1 MSNGKNI
8 PKNILLVGAQGQV
21 GQELAKTLAGLPQLG
36 SVIAVGRET
45 LDLTDLD
52 AIATQVANTHP
63 SLIINAAAYTAVDKA
78 ESEPELA
85 YRINATAPQALA
97 EAAEKCGAA
106 LVHISTDYV
115 FAGTAGSPRCETDA
129 TGPLGVY
136 GQTKLAGEE
145 AIRSTLEN
153 HIILRTAWVYGTY
166 GKGNFLKTML
176 RLGQTRD
183 TLSVVQDQVGSPTW
197 AKDIAEAIGQL
208 SIQLGS
214 ADESAEASKAADPN
228 VQIPGTYHFT
238 NSGVASWYDFALA
251 IFEEAE
257 NVGIPLKIQTLNPI
271 TTADYPTPATRPAY
285 SVLNCQKIARTLGH
299 SAPHWRESLRAM
311 MKDYKELA

>member
-1 MSNGKNI
+1 ML
-8 PKNILLVGAQGQV
+8 KNILLVGAQGQV

-52 AIATQVANTHP
+52 AIATQVATTHP

-85 YRINATAPQALA
+85 YRINAAAPQALA
-97 EAAEKCGAA
+97 AAAAKCGAA

-145 AIRSTLEN
+145 AIRNTLEN

-183 TLSVVQDQVGSPTW
+183 TLNVVQDQVGSPTW

-208 SIQLGS
+208 SIQLSS
-214 ADESAEASKAADPN
+214 AAEFSKSTESTESADPN
-228 VQIPGTYHFT
+228 IQIPGTYHFT

-251 IFEEAE
+251 IFEEAK

-311 MKDYKELA
+311 IKDYKELA